1 MIPIYGFKCLNAS
14 QFKKNTHEINRELL
28 VKDQSQNNFLKDEI
42 DLKIKEII
50 NSISSNR
57 VEALRKAKILLKR
70 LNNEDPN
77 IKFIE
82 QYYDIYNL
90 LGILN
95 SSLGNF
101 DISEKYYSKS
111 LELITKRVG
120 SKNDYLIYTKSALVN
135 VLNQKKLFSKA
146 RQLNEECINEINDL
160 YGENSLFL
168 VSRLNS
174 KAKILM
180 DMGKYQKAEEIS
192 LIAQNIVNKKTKNG
206 IKYIYSNTGLL
217 TFSVLDH
224 LITISNLAFIYNSL
238 GNFFKSEDYY
248 LKALDLFKNYEY
260 LSSDKVLF
268 AKTLNNLGSLY
279 IDKRKLIKAE
289 KYLLKSLEINKI
301 ENFQAYIAIN
311 LLNLGTIYENQGLLK
326 KAEEYYLKSL
336 EQYEIFYG
344 KNNINLSSIQIQL
357 ANLYTL
363 NEEYEKAK
371 KLLLKTLKIQKDNLP
386 ANHPSITTTL
396 NNLAV
401 HYAREKDFKKA
412 EKIYLERLDIN
423 EKTYGKLHPSV
434 AKLKYNLG
442 VSSLQQKNY
451 DEAESYLLD
460 SLKDLKKIF
469 GTKNRELQNTLEKLS
484 TLYYLK
490 KNYKKSNY
498 FYKKAAINSYDYIYG
513 EIPYLLEDER
523 YIARAFG
530 MGTEIFDRAVKT
542 PSMAENA
549 FFTRLNRYGVLENIE
564 RYQFDL
570 IRSLGGE
577 VENYIF
583 SRNEINERISNIKI
597 SKKEKNTLI
606 NEKKLIEK
614 KITNFIQS
622 SIYKYVEV
630 KDVANNLKKDQ
641 ILIEFTRYYP
651 DKPLEGTFDFSNP
664 KYLALTLNSDSEIKV
679 FDLGNA
685 NELEDIIFDA
695 YFAIKNNN
703 DNIEIYLDKVS
714 KIIFNDS
721 IKNYIEKYKTI
732 FISPDHALQKI
743 PITLLRDPINKNY
756 LSFNKNFLLV
766 TGGKELTSKNS
777 NRSSNSTSVIISN
790 PNFNFLNKNNKKEN
804 LVFRKT
810 KENLRS
816 KDLLSQRWE
825 SKEGFEIEGNEIH
838 KLIKGDLIT
847 GRNAT
852 TRNVLNIKSPKIL
865 HIISH
870 GFYFKPDYEGEN
882 ALTRTGVVLAGA
894 NDPNIL
900 DDGYLTAL
908 EISSMDLKGTELV
921 TISACESGEGDIR
934 IYEPLNG
941 IRRSL
946 FLAGAKSTL
955 LSLWKVDDDATTAF
969 MIDFYKNLKEGMY
982 KNKALSLTQKKFRD
996 GIIKSEF
1003 GDEWTNIFYWGAFQ
1017 ISGDMSPIEFEN

>member
-146 RQLNEECINEINDL
+146 RQLNEECINEIKDL

-248 LKALDLFKNYEY
+248 LKALDLFKNDEN

-301 ENFQAYIAIN
+301 ENFQADIAIN

-363 NEEYEKAK
+363 KEEYEKAK
-371 KLLLKTLKIQKDNLP
+371 KLLLKTLQIQKDNLP

-401 HYAREKDFKKA
+401 HYAREKEFKKA

-549 FFTRLNRYGVLENIE
+549 FF
-564 RYQFDL
+564 
-570 IRSLGGE
+570 
-577 VENYIF
+577 
-583 SRNEINERISNIKI
+583 
-597 SKKEKNTLI
+597 
-606 NEKKLIEK
+606 
-614 KITNFIQS
+614 
-622 SIYKYVEV
+622 
-630 KDVANNLKKDQ
+630 LK
-641 ILIEFTRYYP
+641 
-651 DKPLEGTFDFSNP
+651 
-664 KYLALTLNSDSEIKV
+664 
-679 FDLGNA
+679 
-685 NELEDIIFDA
+685 
-695 YFAIKNNN
+695 
-703 DNIEIYLDKVS
+703 
-714 KIIFNDS
+714 
-721 IKNYIEKYKTI
+721 
-732 FISPDHALQKI
+732 
-743 PITLLRDPINKNY
+743 
-756 LSFNKNFLLV
+756 
-766 TGGKELTSKNS
+766 
-777 NRSSNSTSVIISN
+777 
-790 PNFNFLNKNNKKEN
+790 
-804 LVFRKT
+804 
-810 KENLRS
+810 
-816 KDLLSQRWE
+816 
-825 SKEGFEIEGNEIH
+825 
-838 KLIKGDLIT
+838 
-847 GRNAT
+847 
-852 TRNVLNIKSPKIL
+852 
-865 HIISH
+865 
-870 GFYFKPDYEGEN
+870 
-882 ALTRTGVVLAGA
+882 
-894 NDPNIL
+894 
-900 DDGYLTAL
+900 
-908 EISSMDLKGTELV
+908 
-921 TISACESGEGDIR
+921 
-934 IYEPLNG
+934 
-941 IRRSL
+941 
-946 FLAGAKSTL
+946 AKS
-955 LSLWKVDDDATTAF
+955 KRFV
-969 MIDFYKNLKEGMY
+969 
-982 KNKALSLTQKKFRD
+982 
-996 GIIKSEF
+996 
-1003 GDEWTNIFYWGAFQ
+1003 
-1017 ISGDMSPIEFEN
+1017 